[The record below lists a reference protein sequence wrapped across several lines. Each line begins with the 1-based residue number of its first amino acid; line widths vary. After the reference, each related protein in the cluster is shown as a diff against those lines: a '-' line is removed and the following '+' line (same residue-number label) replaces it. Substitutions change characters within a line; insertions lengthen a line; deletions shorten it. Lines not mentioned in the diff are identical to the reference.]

1 MEKNILFKVKKNKSS
16 SKIVLLFLFA
26 VMMGSFCYLKKW
38 KAAETPGK
46 IINWDVTS
54 YYSYLPATFIYGD
67 LTLEFL
73 KKYPEKKFEEH
84 HQFFYQIAPNGNR
97 VCKFTMGMAILYSP
111 FFFLAHGCAHLFNYI
126 ADGFSLP
133 YEFFLNLSCLFY
145 LSIVNVIYVIIQLNN
160 RYNHKKIPR

>member
-54 YYSYLPATFIYGD
+54 YYSYLPATFIYGN

-111 FFFLAHGCAHLFNYI
+111 FFFLAHGCAHLFNYT

-145 LSIVNVIYVIIQLNN
+145 LSIGLLYL
-160 RYNHKKIPR
+160 RKTLLL